1 MPERVAANVFAA
13 SRKGKRKKIN
23 ENNSLRERAKGGMS
37 MRSEFVFH
45 SDVVGLVP
53 LPGYGFSFMLLIFL
67 IGKTF
72 IITEA
77 HFICWPRRE
86 LLVVKS

>member
-1 MPERVAANVFAA
+1 
-13 SRKGKRKKIN
+13 
-23 ENNSLRERAKGGMS
+23 
-37 MRSEFVFH
+37 MRSKFVFH

-53 LPGYGFSFMLLIFL
+53 LPGYDFSFMLLIFL

-72 IITEA
+72 ITEA

-86 LLVVKS
+86 WLVKKS